1 MSRPAKD
8 LPALRP
14 GDHLAAAGGFKK
26 RGLPLPALWP
36 KHKGNPGNRKPP
48 GHPSFSLVCAFGRD
62 CTSTVNASRGS
73 GPQPLSGRERAT
85 GEPLSPTLNVPH
97 RPALPDSVGQI
108 GRTVDLWPAGV
119 ADHGPRSSSSSEE
132 AVL

>member
-48 GHPSFSLVCAFGRD
+48 GHPSFSFGLRFRSRLHVHRQRKSGQRPPATLGQGESD
-62 CTSTVNASRGS
+62 RRAAVPNPERTPTVQRY
-73 GPQPLSGRERAT
+73 
-85 GEPLSPTLNVPH
+85 
-97 RPALPDSVGQI
+97 
-108 GRTVDLWPAGV
+108 RTVSAKSGEL
-119 ADHGPRSSSSSEE
+119 
-132 AVL
+132 